1 MMDDCGGCRGRGSSS
16 ESCPYVQHKSLGPDY
31 NYQYYY
37 VNKQSCNSTRLSSN
51 KTGCDLTFL
60 PTMHSLANNL
70 WSILVILIIIC
81 SLNPVRCQGIAEE
94 GRAMKYLGT
103 FGYISGPSTE
113 TGNYIAKEDFKK
125 ALKHLQMMGG
135 IPQTGEPDQR
145 TLELMSKPRCGVR
158 DEVDS
163 KTTSNRRGK
172 RYVLAPSKWDK
183 KDLTY
188 RILNYTPDLHIEKV
202 RKAIYD
208 AFTVWSDATDLTF
221 TETTA
226 SYADIMIKF
235 ASGYHQDGYP
245 FDGKGLILAHAFF
258 PGEDKGGDTHFD
270 DDEKWILNSKED
282 GVDLF
287 MVAAHEFGHAL
298 GLGHSSEP
306 KALMY
311 PWYQGFDENFKLP
324 NDDIEGIQRLYGGR
338 GPLPRP
344 RPPVTRPRHRTTT
357 RAPKVVTKN
366 PPYRPK
372 DDDNKKTP
380 AINPCEHRF
389 DAISVLRRE
398 VFLFMGDTF
407 YRLDSRGL
415 IQGEPTKIHSFWY
428 GLPKWVNKIDAVF
441 ERTTDGKII
450 IFIGDKYW
458 VFNGN
463 QRLGPESGRPL
474 ADFGIPADIK
484 RLDAV
489 FVWGFNNRT
498 YLISGDMYWKL
509 NLKNDYIELDYPR
522 DMSIW
527 RNVPTPVDAAF
538 RYWDGK
544 TYFFKGEYYYEFY
557 DNYMKVRKG
566 FPKLIRKH
574 WLGCN
579 TDPQGQYNLYRIQN
593 QPAVDDKQ
601 KNIIENGTSDIK
613 SRILTLCV
621 LSFVTSLLYVLQ

>member
-1 MMDDCGGCRGRGSSS
+1 MDDCGSYKRRGSSS
-16 ESCPYVQHKSLGPDY
+16 ETCPYLHHEFKSLGPDY
-31 NYQYYY
+31 NNHQYS
-37 VNKQSCNSTRLSSN
+37 VNKQSFISSRLSNSKN
-51 KTGCDLTFL
+51 GCDQTFL
-60 PTMHSLANNL
+60 PSMFNL
-70 WSILVILIIIC
+70 VSNLSCILVILIIIC

-94 GRAMKYLGT
+94 GQAMKYLGT
-103 FGYISGPSTE
+103 FGYLSGPSTE

-125 ALKHLQMMGG
+125 ALKHLQKMGG

-145 TLELMSKPRCGVR
+145 TLELMTKPRCGVR
-158 DEVDS
+158 DELDS
-163 KTTSNRRGK
+163 KTLNRRGK

-188 RILNYTPDLHIEKV
+188 RILNYTPDLDIEKV
-202 RKAIYD
+202 RKAIYE
-208 AFTVWSDATDLTF
+208 AFKVWSDATDLTF

-324 NDDIEGIQRLYGGR
+324 YDDIQGIQRLYGGR

-344 RPPVTRPRHRTTT
+344 PTDRPRLRTTT
-357 RAPKVVTKN
+357 RAPKVVTNN
-366 PPYRPK
+366 PRYEPTGSP
-372 DDDNKKTP
+372 NKPPT
-380 AINPCEHRF
+380 INPCEHRF

-428 GLPKWVNKIDAVF
+428 GLPKRVNKIDAVF
-441 ERTTDGKII
+441 ERITDGKII

-458 VFNGN
+458 IFNGN

-474 ADFGIPADIK
+474 TDFGIPADIK
-484 RLDAV
+484 HLDAV

-579 TDPQGQYNLYRIQN
+579 AESQEKYNSYTFHKPALYN
-593 QPAVDDKQ
+593 SE
-601 KNIIENGTSDIK
+601 KNNIENGVSDIK
-613 SRILTLCV
+613 AGILTLCV
-621 LSFVTSLLYVLQ
+621 LSFMTSLFYVLQ